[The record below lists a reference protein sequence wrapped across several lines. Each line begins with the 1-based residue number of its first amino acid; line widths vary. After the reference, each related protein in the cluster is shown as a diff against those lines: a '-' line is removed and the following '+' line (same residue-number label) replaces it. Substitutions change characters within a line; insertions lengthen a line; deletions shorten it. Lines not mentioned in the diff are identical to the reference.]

1 MTLPFHVH
9 SNVHKGGNGAVDPV
23 GEPVQLHV
31 DRYFSYESI
40 QSTEEKLSVHVAAQ
54 QRFPEFRGYETEL
67 MACAYRPDRHLG
79 SACFLH
85 AWRIRRTYPIWPLST
100 PPGGYGIIVFLP
112 PMTLLTPFT
121 FEGYRGG
128 LYAVPG
134 ALEARGVV
142 FHLTRG
148 TLRTLRNFSATFAPW
163 SVDDPDLRDVLT
175 SEVRVRLDQLLEEGK
190 A

>member
-1 MTLPFHVH
+1 MTLPFYVY
-9 SNVHKGGNGAVDPV
+9 SNVHTGGRGRTERV
-23 GEPVQLHV
+23 GEPVRLHV

-40 QSTEEKLSVHVAAQ
+40 QSNEEKISVYVAIK
-54 QRFPEFRGYETEL
+54 QRFPEFRMYDTAL
-67 MACAYRPDRHLG
+67 MARAYRPDRYLG

-85 AWRIRRTYPIWPLST
+85 AWRAFSSGYLVPT
-100 PPGGYGIIVFLP
+100 PGKTGVVVFLP
-112 PMTLLTPFT
+112 AMTWLAPFT
-121 FEGYRGG
+121 FDGHLGG

-148 TLRTLRNFSATFAPW
+148 TRSQLANFSATFAPW

-175 SEVRVRLDQLLEEGK
+175 SERRVRLDQLLEEGK